1 MPQRNVFDDDK
12 HDGGTV
18 TFPAILV
25 VAAVWAVLA
34 YLVLFDAAVARWRRE
49 RDELARVGGRVD
61 TTPRVP
67 PPPIRRDPSPL
78 PRGRVLDRDRGG
90 VS

>member
-1 MPQRNVFDDDK
+1 M
-12 HDGGTV
+12 

-67 PPPIRRDPSPL
+67 PPPIHFTRDPSPR
-78 PRGRVLDRDRGG
+78 PRPCLDRDRSE